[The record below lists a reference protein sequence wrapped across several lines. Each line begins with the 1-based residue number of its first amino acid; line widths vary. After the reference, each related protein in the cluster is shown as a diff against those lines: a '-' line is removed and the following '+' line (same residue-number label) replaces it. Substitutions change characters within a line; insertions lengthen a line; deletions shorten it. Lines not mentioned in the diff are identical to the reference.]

1 MVKKKLTKNQR
12 YWANRLIKQRER
24 LLDKSIEECYA
35 ELQRVYEET
44 ARKLTQ
50 KLTSLYDEMEM
61 LGKDNVLHSHKY
73 SYQKYYQQLAE
84 IKEELRKLGIA
95 ENEILNKDFT
105 KYYEANHTLLGK
117 QLGIANHFD
126 EEKAKQV
133 ISQIW
138 ATDGKSFSDR
148 IWKDKA
154 ELISKLDAELT
165 RIVSTGTGKNE
176 LIKGLAQSQLS
187 KLVGNKNLIK
197 KQLNQILSI
206 SFYNARRITTT
217 ELSRL
222 YNTSTMEKY
231 KEAGIKE
238 YQILAERDSRT
249 CEECL
254 KLDGKKFPITD
265 LFDRPPFHP
274 NCRCTILG
282 VINNAVYE
290 QREEK

>member
-1 MVKKKLTKNQR
+1 MTRNQK
-12 YWANRLIKQRER
+12 YWANRWIKQREN
-24 LLDKSIEECYA
+24 LLDKSIEEAYK
-35 ELQRVYEET
+35 ELQRVYEQT
-44 ARKLTQ
+44 AQKLIKKLT
-50 KLTSLYDEMEM
+50 TLYDEMEM
-61 LGKDNVLHSHKY
+61 LGKDNVLNSHKY

-84 IKEELRKLGIA
+84 IQEELRNLGVA

-105 KYYEANHTLLGK
+105 KYYEANHTLLGE

-133 ISQIW
+133 VSQIW

-148 IWKDKA
+148 IWKDKS

-165 RIVSTGTGKNE
+165 RIISTGTGRNE
-176 LIKGLAQSQLS
+176 LIKDLAKSQIS
-187 KLVGNKNLIK
+187 KMIGNKNLLK
-197 KQLNQILSI
+197 KEINQIMSTA
-206 SFYNARRITTT
+206 FYNARRITIT

-222 YNTSTMEKY
+222 YNTSTLEKY
-231 KEAGIKE
+231 NEAGIKE

-249 CEECL
+249 CEECK

-282 VINNAVYE
+282 VVDNVVYE
-290 QREEK
+290 QRKQKENVNV